1 MLGDSPSEYNRPTIG
16 SEEMPL
22 QTQLPK
28 QKQVAALFFRF
39 YTALTAIPKNEE
51 AAEPG
56 EGPTALSG
64 HSGPKQQTE

>member
-22 QTQLPK
+22 QTR